1 MSEHWNDWE
10 STRGRWV
17 EILKCQIEK
26 VTLDQKGAL
35 TKLKRWEW
43 LRGKEREIGIGGRIE
58 LPFLCGHST

>member
-1 MSEHWNDWE
+1 M
-10 STRGRWV
+10 
-17 EILKCQIEK
+17 EILKCRIEK

-35 TKLKRWEW
+35 TKFKRWEW